1 MIRLDSTALF
11 NDALVGIGKGLREE
25 TLPFAVSKGV
35 IVQKLQLPSEVG
47 DQTALVMNGKVLIPL
62 RGQQPDEL
70 FFKSRFA
77 LKAVRA

>member
-1 MIRLDSTALF
+1 MIRLDGAALF
-11 NDALVGIGKGLREE
+11 NDALVGIGKSLRKE

-47 DQTALVMNGKVLIPL
+47 NQTVFVMNGKVLIPL
-62 RGQQPDEL
+62 RGQQPNEF